1 MAPPKRPVT
10 ISFDGEEILAE
21 AGETVAHALVGNGY
35 TALARSPKFHRR
47 RGPACMRGACDGCLV
62 RIDGSPNAMACMTTV
77 HPGMRIESQ
86 NTMGTRDV
94 DLLRVTDW
102 LFPHGLNHHEL
113 FAGIPGLQDVMQTF
127 ARRVAGLGVMPTAVE
142 PARPSVRRAVDV
154 VVIGGGPAGILVATR
169 LAGAGRTVELIEDGP
184 VLGGGLRALPAAARA
199 AFGAQLGPG
208 LDALVA
214 SNVRVRT
221 RTTAGAFFG
230 EDLLVAGPEGAE
242 LLVPAITVLATGA
255 HDTLP
260 PFEGNDLPGV
270 MSARAGGM
278 LLSRGVRPG
287 LATLIVVEPGAPGD
301 GGLGD
306 HLAKEMGV
314 RVVRGNVEAAKG
326 SGAVSE
332 VRVLIDGQSTTFE
345 ADALLVDGPR
355 APAYELASQRGA
367 KLAHEPNGYRV
378 TVDDNACITHGVY
391 AVGEAIGT
399 PFEARALDADAARVT
414 AHVLGR

>member
-1 MAPPKRPVT
+1 MAPPKRPVPL
-10 ISFDGEEILAE
+10 SFDGEEILAE
-21 AGETVAHALVGNGY
+21 AGETVAHALIGAGY

-47 RGPACMRGACDGCLV
+47 RGPSCMRGACDGCLV

-77 HPGMRIESQ
+77 HPGMRVESQ

-127 ARRVAGLGVMPTAVE
+127 ARRVAGLGVMPTTALA
-142 PARPSVRRAVDV
+142 ARPSVRRQVDV

-184 VLGGGLRALPAAARA
+184 ALGGGLRALPAAARL
-199 AFGAQLGPG
+199 AFGAELGPG
-208 LDALVA
+208 LDALAA
-214 SNVRVRT
+214 SNVRIRT

-230 EDLLVAGPEGAE
+230 EDLLVAGPDGAE
-242 LLVPAITVLATGA
+242 LLVPAIAVLATGA

-287 LATLIVVEPGAPGD
+287 LTTLVVVEEGSPGQGS
-301 GGLGD
+301 LGE
-306 HLAKEMGV
+306 HLANEMGI
-314 RVVRGNVEAAKG
+314 RLVRGKVEAAKG
-326 SGAVSE
+326 SGAVNE
-332 VRVLIDGQSTTFE
+332 VRITIDGQSASFE

-367 KLAHEPNGYRV
+367 KLAHEPHGYRIV
-378 TVDDNACITHGVY
+378 VDESACIAHGLY

-414 AHVLGR
+414 AHVLAR